1 MHVGAWRSRANAHRA
16 NRECRERLSRDAR
29 PDAAKEADLVLGP
42 GQEGKTIQPEGLE
55 ASAMNEKQRAMPVDV
70 IADRKVTGR

>member
-1 MHVGAWRSRANAHRA
+1 
-16 NRECRERLSRDAR
+16 
-29 PDAAKEADLVLGP
+29 VLGP